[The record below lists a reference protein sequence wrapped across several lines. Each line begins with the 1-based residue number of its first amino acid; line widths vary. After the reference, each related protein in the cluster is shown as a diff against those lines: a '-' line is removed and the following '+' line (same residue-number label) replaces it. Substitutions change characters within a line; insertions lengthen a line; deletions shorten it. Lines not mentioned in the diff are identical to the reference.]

1 MTAPSA
7 TAPVSEIDSI
17 EEFETDCAA
26 AETTGRFPVLRSLL
40 RNWTVLRAVALAVTT
55 VVLLILHHP
64 AWVPFAVSAYAI
76 SNATAI
82 TFGAARTA

>member
-7 TAPVSEIDSI
+7 TVPVSEIELIDRI
-17 EEFETDCAA
+17 ETDRVAV
-26 AETTGRFPVLRSLL
+26 ESTGRLRVLRSLL
-40 RNWTVLRAVALAVTT
+40 RNWTVLRAVTLAAATVT
-55 VVLLILHHP
+55 LLILRHP
-64 AWVPFAVSAYAI
+64 TWVPFAVSAYAI